1 MAQLTGTDLLIA
13 DFAVSPAGDLLA
25 LVVNVQKNVQKIFL
39 QPVGTGSGAGAGG
52 AGAPIAIPTTGAE
65 QMVSATFMP

>member
-1 MAQLTGTDLLIA
+1 M
-13 DFAVSPAGDLLA
+13 
-25 LVVNVQKNVQKIFL
+25 VNVQKNVQKIFL

-52 AGAPIAIPTTGAE
+52 ASAPIAIPTTGAE